1 MLIME
6 NKNHQHISKGILVPI
21 IWMMRTAS
29 RGISYWLSPETMANT
44 EIDYLQGSPLDRNF
58 LIILEVLGLAVLLSR
73 NVNWIQ
79 FIKQNKYLILL
90 YVFMGISILWSD
102 FPGVSLKRWIRT
114 AGDLIMVTILITET
128 GYSSAIQKIFRTS
141 AYFLIPVSVYLIK
154 YRRDLGVSYDNTGA
168 FEMWVGVTTHK
179 NSLGQLS
186 AISAIFLTW
195 ALLTRIY
202 KKKWFDIPV
211 LISALWL
218 LNGSR
223 TATSRTSVGVFVFGL
238 IVLGILLIVKS
249 HYKVIQTTLLVVVA
263 GYVLGTLL
271 SQHLFSSNFIPF
283 LVASTGGD
291 PTLTGRTFLW
301 DELMKMG
308 SAQWMYG
315 SGFGAFWIGNIS
327 NNLWEMFRWNPGQA
341 HNGYIDVYLELGV
354 IGFTLFL
361 IFLVSVVKNI
371 LINISHDS
379 DYGRLRMVLFAM
391 ILIYNVTESSFLK
404 PTSFLWFVMLLISVK
419 AAEHY
424 PGEETKEDIK
434 LNKKER
440 KNLVQS
446 V

>member
-6 NKNHQHISKGILVPI
+6 NKNHKHISIGILVPI

-29 RGISYWLSPETMANT
+29 RGISYWLSPETMANA

-58 LIILEVLGLAVLLSR
+58 LIILEILGLAVLLSR
-73 NVNWIQ
+73 NINWIK
-79 FIKQNKYLILL
+79 FIKQNRYLIIL
-90 YVFMGISILWSD
+90 YVFMGISIIWSD
-102 FPGVSLKRWIRT
+102 FPGVSMKRWIRT

-128 GYSSAIQKIFRTS
+128 GYSFAMQKIFRTC
-141 AYFLIPVSVYLIK
+141 AYFLVPVSVYLIK

-168 FEMWVGVTTHK
+168 FEMWIGVTTHK
-179 NSLGQLS
+179 NSLGQLA
-186 AISAIFLTW
+186 AISAMFLTW
-195 ALLTRIY
+195 AILTKIY
-202 KKKWFDIPV
+202 GKRWLDIPV

-223 TATSRTSVGVFVFGL
+223 TATSRTSVGVFVFGI

-249 HYKVIQTTLLVVVA
+249 NYKVIQTALLVVAA

-308 SAQWMYG
+308 SDQWMYG

-327 NNLWEMFRWNPGQA
+327 NNLWEIFRWNPGQA
-341 HNGYIDVYLELGV
+341 HNGYIDVYLELGA
-354 IGFTLFL
+354 IGFILFL

-379 DYGRLRMVLFAM
+379 DYGRLRMVMFAM

-404 PTSFLWFVMLLISVK
+404 PTSFLWFVMLMISVK

-424 PGEETKEDIK
+424 PGEETEADRK
-434 LNKKER
+434 LNKKKR
-440 KNLVQS
+440 KNFVQS